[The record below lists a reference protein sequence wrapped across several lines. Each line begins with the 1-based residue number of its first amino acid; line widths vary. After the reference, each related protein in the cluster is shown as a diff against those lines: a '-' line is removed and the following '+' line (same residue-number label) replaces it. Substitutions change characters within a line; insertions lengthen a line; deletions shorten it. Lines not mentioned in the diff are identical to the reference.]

1 MPWFKDWFDSPY
13 YHLLYGKRDDKEA
26 GAFIRNLVQFL
37 APVKGSRMLDLACGK
52 GRHSRILAAMGF
64 DVTGIDL
71 SQNSINEASRYSS
84 ETLHFKVHDMRTP
97 FSRNEFDYV
106 FNLFTSFGYFENE
119 DDNIRT
125 LESVRECMTGKGL
138 FIQDYFNANIIPEH
152 FRAQETKMVDGVE
165 FVIRKTID
173 HKRIV
178 KCINFC
184 DKGVDYDFREKVSLF
199 NYDDFKAMYRKTGF
213 HILHTFGDY
222 NLGPFDTERSERLI
236 IISERE

>member
-1 MPWFKDWFDSPY
+1 MSWFKDWFDSPY

-26 GAFIRNLVQFL
+26 ETFIHNLVEFL
-37 APVKGSRMLDLACGK
+37 APPRGSRMLDLACGK
-52 GRHSRILAAMGF
+52 GRHSRILAALGY

-71 SQNSINEASRYSS
+71 SENNIAEASKYATD
-84 ETLHFKVHDMRTP
+84 TLHFKVHDMRTL
-97 FSRNEFDYV
+97 FCRVEFDYV

-125 LESVRECMTGKGL
+125 LESVHECMTGKGI
-138 FIQDYFNANIIPEH
+138 FIQDYFNAEIIPER
-152 FRAQETKMVDGVE
+152 FRASETKIVDGVE
-165 FVIRKTID
+165 FEIRKTID

-213 HILHTFGDY
+213 RILHTLGDY
-222 NLGPFDTERSERLI
+222 NLGPFDAKRSERLI

>member
-26 GAFIRNLVQFL
+26 ESFIHSLVQLL
-37 APVKGSRMLDLACGK
+37 APPRGARMLDLACGK
-52 GRHSRILAAMGF
+52 GRHARILASLGF
-64 DVTGIDL
+64 EVTGIDL
-71 SQNSINEASRYSS
+71 SENNIAEASRYSS
-84 ETLHFKVHDMRTP
+84 DTLHFEVHDMRNL
-97 FSRNEFDYV
+97 FRENEFDYV

-119 DDNIRT
+119 DDNIKT
-125 LESVRECMTGKGL
+125 LESAHECLTERGI
-138 FIQDYFNANIIPEH
+138 FIQDYFNANIIPER

-222 NLGPFDTERSERLI
+222 NLGPFDAGRSERLI
-236 IISERE
+236 LISEKE